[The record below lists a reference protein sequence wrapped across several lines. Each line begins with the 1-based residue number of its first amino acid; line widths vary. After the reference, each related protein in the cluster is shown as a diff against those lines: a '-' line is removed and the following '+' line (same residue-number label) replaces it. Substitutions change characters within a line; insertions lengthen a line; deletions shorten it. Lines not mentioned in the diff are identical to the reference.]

1 MKKITFLLSVAILL
15 NSSITFANVFCVN
28 MNRTNLKKN
37 NPTTVNVKTAKD
49 TYKPREQIT
58 VIFSGLPGNKKDW
71 INVIKSG
78 TPDNQFGS
86 NWKYTNGKTSGS
98 LTFNGMYSEGEYE
111 ARVYFD
117 NGLTVKA
124 RYKFKVS
131 KSADEA
137 SLDDAIENS
146 PAKMYITSTI
156 QKLDEVEKLK
166 NNPDWNNDRFKSKFH
181 SWLQGATV
189 DLRNAKS
196 KDQNFDFS
204 SLQKRA
210 DEYQSLYEK
219 GTAPND
225 SDLAKEDFTKLVND
239 NSWKLS
245 YLIEGKL
252 GSGAGW
258 VHSYFNTANY
268 LKKAKEANY
277 PQLLKTI
284 TEGDAKFAG
293 HKLGSKV
300 KTIKEFGN
308 EYKTYHDETMQPV
321 INALIE
327 SAYEN
332 KTKNAQE
339 ALKYAEQAKQLSD
352 AALLILPN
360 DAQVKALNKDATST
374 YKKVGGAVLA
384 KVYTS
389 DFHKKNVGK
398 VVFFTKKPTI
408 KAENS
413 STVKSTY
420 KAGEYIY
427 AMAYLKGSFKELT
440 KATNNINVTTKIFV
454 DGTEKSSHEFRM
466 NWAYLKEGA
475 TYLFMEIVPDPA
487 TNKHSGPAKFAK
499 ALANISPRNHT
510 IKVTLSGLQVGSSYV
525 IDLAEGEFKLDCS
538 TGQDKLSA
546 YAVKYR
552 EKSLSGVYMPKA
564 KMNNTTLANSMKKAL
579 QNEGWEKGKKVQ
591 RVVITGSGWKI
602 TKHVVTGKIL
612 YRSIPAA
619 VAFKTNEG
627 ECKYWNLTFK
637 QVYNG
642 SSYGQTVQ
650 GGVGSIVDMSCK
662 NVFK

>member
-1 MKKITFLLSVAILL
+1 
-15 NSSITFANVFCVN
+15 
-28 MNRTNLKKN
+28 
-37 NPTTVNVKTAKD
+37 
-49 TYKPREQIT
+49 
-58 VIFSGLPGNKKDW
+58 
-71 INVIKSG
+71 
-78 TPDNQFGS
+78 
-86 NWKYTNGKTSGS
+86 
-98 LTFNGMYSEGEYE
+98 MYSEGEYE

-293 HKLGSKV
+293 HKLGSKA
-300 KTIKEFGN
+300 I
-308 EYKTYHDETMQPV
+308 
-321 INALIE
+321 
-327 SAYEN
+327 
-332 KTKNAQE
+332 
-339 ALKYAEQAKQLSD
+339 
-352 AALLILPN
+352 
-360 DAQVKALNKDATST
+360 
-374 YKKVGGAVLA
+374 
-384 KVYTS
+384 
-389 DFHKKNVGK
+389 
-398 VVFFTKKPTI
+398 
-408 KAENS
+408 
-413 STVKSTY
+413 
-420 KAGEYIY
+420 
-427 AMAYLKGSFKELT
+427 
-440 KATNNINVTTKIFV
+440 
-454 DGTEKSSHEFRM
+454 
-466 NWAYLKEGA
+466 
-475 TYLFMEIVPDPA
+475 
-487 TNKHSGPAKFAK
+487 
-499 ALANISPRNHT
+499 
-510 IKVTLSGLQVGSSYV
+510 
-525 IDLAEGEFKLDCS
+525 
-538 TGQDKLSA
+538 
-546 YAVKYR
+546 
-552 EKSLSGVYMPKA
+552 
-564 KMNNTTLANSMKKAL
+564 
-579 QNEGWEKGKKVQ
+579 
-591 RVVITGSGWKI
+591 
-602 TKHVVTGKIL
+602 
-612 YRSIPAA
+612 
-619 VAFKTNEG
+619 
-627 ECKYWNLTFK
+627 
-637 QVYNG
+637 
-642 SSYGQTVQ
+642 
-650 GGVGSIVDMSCK
+650 
-662 NVFK
+662 